1 MRNHFIKTL
10 SELIRENRDIY
21 LITGD
26 LGFSVFENLME
37 SYPDQ
42 FINVGVAEQ
51 NMIGVASG
59 LAKEG
64 KIPFVYSI
72 ANFPIMRCLEQIRN
86 DICYHDLNVKIVS
99 VGAGYSYGSLGY
111 THHGLEDMAVMGTM
125 PGMKVI
131 APGDPIETKLATKSI
146 AQELGPCYLRLGK
159 SGEPLVHEV
168 EPDFSIGKAI
178 ILRNG
183 SDVSL
188 ISTGSIL
195 DEVVKASNCLE
206 EAGISSGVISMHT
219 VNPIDANFLK
229 SLVRSKLIVTIEE
242 HSYFGGL
249 GSSVIHALSSEGP
262 ITTPIA
268 MLNAGGD
275 ITREIGS
282 QTWFRKKIGIDSD
295 SIYTIVQEKLAE
307 LNHF

>member
-37 SYPDQ
+37 SYPHQ

-86 DICYHDLNVKIVS
+86 DICYHHLNVKIVS

-111 THHGLEDMAVMGTM
+111 THHGVEDIAIMRAM

-131 APGDPIETKLATKSI
+131 APGDPVETRLATKSI
-146 AQELGPCYLRLGK
+146 AEDGGPCYLRLGK
-159 SGEPLVHEV
+159 SGEPPVHEV
-168 EPDFSIGKAI
+168 DPVFSIGKAI

-183 SDVSL
+183 ADITL

-195 DEVVKASNCLE
+195 DEVVKASRLLE
-206 EAGISSGVISMHT
+206 KDGVSVNVASMHT
-219 VNPIDANFLK
+219 LKPIDYTFIQTA
-229 SLVRSKLIVTIEE
+229 VDSKLIVTVEE
-242 HSYFGGL
+242 HSSIGGL
-249 GSSVIHALSSEGP
+249 GSAVSEILAATGVFS
-262 ITTPIA
+262 TPII
-268 MLNAGGD
+268 MLNAGST
-275 ITREIGS
+275 ITKQIGG
-282 QTWFRKKIGIDSD
+282 QNWFRKRIGLDAE
-295 SIYTIVQEKLAE
+295 SIYRTVRERLSGIR
-307 LNHF
+307 